1 MKSNLFDKSLW
12 INSYILIIII
22 HLYACFYH
30 FENIRIYTKV
40 LLMPFLL
47 KIYINS
53 TTEENRS
60 KFVSIGLL
68 LGFFGD
74 TFLIFSEHSLLFLI
88 YGLICFLSG
97 HLCYIIEMIKRI
109 KTKNFIKN
117 FWIFFLLIIF
127 ISFNIIWQY
136 TYYLKDGLI
145 RGKMIIP
152 GFLYMLILGSL
163 NLFSLFYMICY
174 FEKRKLLLVLGTL
187 LFWISDF
194 TLARDLFYES
204 NIYYPFI
211 IMSTY
216 ISAQTLITYGLCNKD
231 DFIII

>member
-1 MKSNLFDKSLW
+1 MD
-12 INSYILIIII
+12 I
-22 HLYACFYH
+22 
-30 FENIRIYTKV
+30 
-40 LLMPFLL
+40 FLL
-47 KIYINS
+47 
-53 TTEENRS
+53 
-60 KFVSIGLL
+60 L
-68 LGFFGD
+68 
-74 TFLIFSEHSLLFLI
+74 
-88 YGLICFLSG
+88 
-97 HLCYIIEMIKRI
+97 
-109 KTKNFIKN
+109 
-117 FWIFFLLIIF
+117 F

-145 RGKMIIP
+145 RGKMIVP

>member
-1 MKSNLFDKSLW
+1 
-12 INSYILIIII
+12 
-22 HLYACFYH
+22 
-30 FENIRIYTKV
+30 
-40 LLMPFLL
+40 MPFLL

-74 TFLIFSEHSLLFLI
+74 TFLIFSDHSLLFLI

-187 LFWISDF
+187 LFWII
-194 TLARDLFYES
+194 
-204 NIYYPFI
+204 NV
-211 IMSTY
+211 
-216 ISAQTLITYGLCNKD
+216 
-231 DFIII
+231 